1 MVDNW
6 VYTMPLVYFVDDNNL
21 HYINLDAKV
30 NDFINYETK
39 E

>member
-1 MVDNW
+1 M
-6 VYTMPLVYFVDDNNL
+6 LLGSFVDDNNL
-21 HYINLDAKV
+21 RYINLDAKV